1 MLKKIN
7 KAEKP
12 PVTSNLIC
20 CAALG
25 VLFGWFVF
33 RSGTAFRMR
42 GLLPAALYAAVN
54 LVFAAGWIVL
64 KYFVSLKRYEANRN
78 DERTFGAWLL
88 FDAAAYALLL
98 CFKPETSLKSAVVI
112 LLSLL
117 LAGLLTFFFSVRE
130 TRLVITEIET
140 ESPKL
145 KRDKIRIVHVTDL
158 HAGLWAGGRYLK
170 ELVAAVNGQQPDVI
184 VCTGDIKDERLGIDC
199 SEELTLLS
207 RLYAPCGKFAVLG
220 CHDYADKA
228 EAADFLERCG
238 FMLLDG
244 RTEETAGITICGCGD
259 RDHLIKGQWGLSKS
273 EQLILDNEY
282 VHKNNFFLVLRHRQL
297 VEDGQQTHF
306 DLQLSGAKHGIAL
319 TRLLLRKLGTASG
332 RKLKKCR
339 QGGLLCKADG
349 AGYIGLP
356 VRIFCKPEIVVI
368 DLIKTS
374 DE

>member
-12 PVTSNLIC
+12 PVTSSVLYRAAFGITFCWLIFRSY
-20 CAALG
+20 A
-25 VLFGWFVF
+25 VF
-33 RSGTAFRMR
+33 RTR
-42 GLLPAALYAAVN
+42 GLFPAVLYAAVN
-54 LVFAAGWIVL
+54 LIFAAGWLVL
-64 KYFVSLKRYEANRN
+64 KYFVPLKRYEANRN
-78 DERTFGAWLL
+78 DERAFGSWLL
-88 FDAAAYALLL
+88 FDTAVYSLLL

-117 LAGLLTFFFSVRE
+117 LAGLLTFFFSMRE
-130 TRLVITEIET
+130 TRLIITEIET
-140 ESPKL
+140 GSPKL
-145 KRDKIRIVHVTDL
+145 KRDKIRIVHITDL
-158 HAGLWAGGRYLK
+158 HAGLWAGSGYLK
-170 ELVAAVNGQQPDVI
+170 ELVAAVNEQQPDVI

-199 SEELTLLS
+199 GEELTRLS
-207 RLYAPCGKFAVLG
+207 DLYAPCGKFAVLG
-220 CHDYADKA
+220 CHDYTDKS

-238 FMLLDG
+238 FTLLDG

-282 VHKNNFFLVLRHRQL
+282 VHKTSFFLVLRHRQL

-319 TRLLLRKLGTASG
+319 TRLLFRKLGIASG

-349 AGYIGLP
+349 AGYVGPP

-374 DE
+374 EE

>member
-12 PVTSNLIC
+12 PVTSSVLYRAAFGITFCWLIFRS
-20 CAALG
+20 CAA
-25 VLFGWFVF
+25 F
-33 RSGTAFRMR
+33 RTR
-42 GLLPAALYAAVN
+42 GLLPAVLYAAVN
-54 LVFAAGWIVL
+54 LIFATGWLVL
-64 KYFVSLKRYEANRN
+64 KYFVPLKRYEANRN
-78 DERTFGAWLL
+78 DERAFGAWLL
-88 FDAAAYALLL
+88 FDAAVYTLLL

-130 TRLVITEIET
+130 TRLIITGIET
-140 ESPKL
+140 GSPKL

-158 HAGLWAGGRYLK
+158 HAGLWAGSGYLK
-170 ELVAAVNGQQPDVI
+170 ELVAAVNGQQPDII

-199 SEELTLLS
+199 GEELTRLS
-207 RLYAPCGKFAVLG
+207 DLYAPCGKFAVFG
-220 CHDYADKA
+220 CHDYTDKS

-238 FMLLDG
+238 FTLLDG

-282 VHKNNFFLVLRHRQL
+282 VHKTSFFLVLRHRQL

-319 TRLLLRKLGTASG
+319 TRLLFRKLGIASG
-332 RKLKKCR
+332 RKMKKCR

-349 AGYIGLP
+349 AGYAGPP